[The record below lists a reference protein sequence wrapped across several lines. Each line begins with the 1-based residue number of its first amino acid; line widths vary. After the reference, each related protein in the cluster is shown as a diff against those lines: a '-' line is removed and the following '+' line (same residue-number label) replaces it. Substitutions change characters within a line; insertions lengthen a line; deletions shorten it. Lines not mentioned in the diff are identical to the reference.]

1 MLLLRGEKGAYLVVA
16 RSGSGLHRDFPIQ
29 LACSCARYQWLP
41 VAIRHRPIR
50 DAMTYRVNMTA
61 SGAHVCE

>member
-1 MLLLRGEKGAYLVVA
+1 MRRLLVMDVPDEAVA
-16 RSGSGLHRDFPIQ
+16 LHE
-29 LACSCARYQWLP
+29 WLP